1 MSAERSRLTTDL
13 VYKVLAMVIAQLLG
27 TDNTMKVSL
36 HELLDKINLGEVVYT
51 AGLEDIED
59 GDDVFVMKVSE
70 EFYFTESSET
80 EHSVVEGG
88 DAFDSDFAL
97 SERVGRGADQ
107 R

>member
-1 MSAERSRLTTDL
+1 MAITQ
-13 VYKVLAMVIAQLLG
+13 VLG

-107 R
+107 G

>member
-1 MSAERSRLTTDL
+1 
-13 VYKVLAMVIAQLLG
+13 
-27 TDNTMKVSL
+27 
-36 HELLDKINLGEVVYT
+36 
-51 AGLEDIED
+51 
-59 GDDVFVMKVSE
+59 MKVSE

>member
-1 MSAERSRLTTDL
+1 
-13 VYKVLAMVIAQLLG
+13 MVIAQLLG

-36 HELLDKINLGEVVYT
+36 HELLDKVNLGELVYI

-59 GDDVFVMKVSE
+59 RDDVFVMKVSE

-80 EHSVVEGG
+80 EHSVVEGS

-97 SERVGRGADQ
+97 SEHVGCGAGDDQ